1 MHCATGR
8 GRLQSWANKDKEFGS
23 LCTSLVG
30 LPNGMGDLYKTLVT
44 TRFGPEYIQTPG
56 FQERLAACHAHN
68 GQLTAALIENSEGAQ
83 VVLETRNGIPGSTF
97 AALETDIRRY
107 RPSEKYSYMTAL
119 ASHESNRAATQ
130 IKAVEEAGGEEAEQT
145 FPNVRRQAARS
156 KEAGTFCCGFDG
168 CTKSFADLRGLRKHV
183 KQKQT
188 ANPPTHVGYT
198 PDKDDFEAEIKARG
212 NNTHAHGKKTW
223 PDSPP

>member
-8 GRLQSWANKDKEFGS
+8 GRLQSWANKNKEFAS
-23 LCTSLVG
+23 LCTRLVA
-30 LPNGMGDLYKTLVT
+30 LPDGMGALYNKLVSC
-44 TRFGPEYIQTPG
+44 RYGPKYINNEEFREQ
-56 FQERLAACHAHN
+56 LASCHARN
-68 GQLTAALIENSEGAQ
+68 RELTAALIANEEGAL
-83 VVLETRNGIPGSTF
+83 VVLNTSNGMLGSTF
-97 AALETDIRRY
+97 ENLETDIDRRS
-107 RPSEKYSYMTAL
+107 PSVKYSYMTAL

-130 IKAVEEAGGEEAEQT
+130 IKAVEEAGDEEAEQT

-168 CTKSFADLRGLRKHV
+168 CTKRFADLRGLRKHV
-183 KQKQT
+183 TQKQT
-188 ANPPTHVGYT
+188 AKPPTHVGYT

-212 NNTHAHGKKTW
+212 NNTHARGKKTW